1 MDILKKIEQLR
12 LERGWSVY
20 KLAETCDITPSTIA
34 NMFARKT
41 LPSITTL
48 IAICKGCNITL
59 SEFFADNKET
69 LTTLEEKT
77 LLSNFRKL
85 SKKNQEAITQLIKN
99 VS

>member
-1 MDILKKIEQLR
+1 MDILNKIEQLR

-20 KLAETCDITPSTIA
+20 KLAEECEITPSTIA

-48 IAICKGCNITL
+48 IAICRGFNISL
-59 SEFFADNKET
+59 SEFFAET
-69 LTTLEEKT
+69 LEEVESIEEKT
-77 LLSNFRKL
+77 LLKNFRKL
-85 SKKNQEAITQLIKN
+85 SKKNKDAIKELIKN